1 VSFTDLSML
10 SRTYELRSGVPV
22 DRNREFVALGI
33 ANVAAG
39 LPQSHR
45 SRDDSCSE
53 LRAWASIWL
62 IECAE
67 AGALSI
73 RHMKPTVN

>member
-1 VSFTDLSML
+1 MILVLATTWRDEPMNCAA
-10 SRTYELRSGVPV
+10 PV
-22 DRNREFVALGI
+22 DRNREFVA
-33 ANVAAG
+33 NVAGG
-39 LPQSHR
+39 LPQPHR

-53 LRAWASIWL
+53 LRALASIWL